1 MNITKNLT
9 KVSSIISILCSIGV
23 IVASFLPYIINTE
36 KQEYTIQELSQL
48 FSNVDSYMIVEKLF
62 YLILAVMGLNIVL
75 KIFTGNKW
83 ITVVTATLVIL
94 AHISIVSI
102 SNVHH
107 LGDGSYAIGFTIAAV
122 CIGLM
127 FISLFFSLDNSQTV
141 AIASV
146 AAPRNKKADRENDKE
161 VEMLREQFETLEKDE
176 RVVPVSH
183 SEELIPDDEIT
194 VTDDDLIDSADV
206 WVEDTNGYQEDDE
219 RTRFK

>member
-1 MNITKNLT
+1 MNITRNLT

-23 IVASFLPYIINTE
+23 IVASFLPYIINSE

-48 FSNVDSYMIVEKLF
+48 FSNVDSYMVVEKLF
-62 YLILAVMGLNIVL
+62 YLILAVMGLNIIL
-75 KIFTGNKW
+75 KVFTGNKW

-94 AHISIVSI
+94 AHITIVSI

-107 LGDGSYAIGFTIAAV
+107 LNDGNYAIGFIIAAA
-122 CIGLM
+122 CLGLM
-127 FISLFFSLDNSQTV
+127 FVSLFFSLDKSQV
-141 AIASV
+141 VSIASV
-146 AAPRNKKADRENDKE
+146 AAPHYKKADRENDKE
-161 VEMLREQFETLEKDE
+161 VEMLREQFETLEKNE
-176 RVVPVSH
+176 RIAPLPH

>member
-1 MNITKNLT
+1 MNITRNLT

-23 IVASFLPYIINTE
+23 IVASFLPYIINSE

-48 FSNVDSYMIVEKLF
+48 FSNVDSYMVVEKLF
-62 YLILAVMGLNIVL
+62 YLILAVMGLNIIL
-75 KIFTGNKW
+75 KVFTGNKW

-94 AHISIVSI
+94 AHITIVSI

-107 LGDGSYAIGFTIAAV
+107 LNDDNYAIGFIIAAA
-122 CIGLM
+122 CLGLM
-127 FISLFFSLDNSQTV
+127 FVSLFFSLDKSQAV
-141 AIASV
+141 SIASV

-161 VEMLREQFETLEKDE
+161 VEMLREQFETLEKNE
-176 RVVPVSH
+176 RIAPLSH

>member
-1 MNITKNLT
+1 MNITRNLT

-23 IVASFLPYIINTE
+23 IVASFLPYIINSE

-48 FSNVDSYMIVEKLF
+48 FSNVDSYMVVEKLF
-62 YLILAVMGLNIVL
+62 YLILAVMGLNILL
-75 KIFTGNKW
+75 KVFTGNKW

-94 AHISIVSI
+94 AHITIVSI

-107 LGDGSYAIGFTIAAV
+107 LNDGNYTIGFIIAAA
-122 CIGLM
+122 CLGLM
-127 FISLFFSLDNSQTV
+127 FVSLFFSLDNSQAV
-141 AIASV
+141 SIASV
-146 AAPRNKKADRENDKE
+146 AAPHYKKADRENDKE
-161 VEMLREQFETLEKDE
+161 VEMLREQFETLEKNE
-176 RVVPVSH
+176 RIAPLPH